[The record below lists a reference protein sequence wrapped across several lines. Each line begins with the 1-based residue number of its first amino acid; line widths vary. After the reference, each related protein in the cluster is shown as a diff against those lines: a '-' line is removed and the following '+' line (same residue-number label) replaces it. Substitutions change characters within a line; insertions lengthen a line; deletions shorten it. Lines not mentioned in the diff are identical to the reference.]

1 MGDTAPS
8 VDTPLVLIG
17 RESRRRVVLAA
28 DHAAEKAGLRRG
40 MPVTKAQALVPG
52 LVTLDA
58 DTAADEEALERLA
71 VWALRHYSPIVAADP
86 PDGIVIDATGAAHLH
101 GGEEA
106 MLSHLL
112 NRLSGSGFLAT
123 AAMADTWIAAHALAR
138 YVARPSLVIP
148 AAQSVEAMS
157 RLPLGALR
165 LSGDMVEELR
175 RLGFRS
181 VQDLLDQ
188 PRAPLVLRFGS
199 ELGRRLDHATGKVRE
214 LVERVKAAEL
224 IEAKEVFGEPIGA
237 AETIAKY
244 VGKLVTKLCQTLEEH
259 ALGARRLD
267 LLCHRVDNRV
277 ETVRVGTATPV
288 RDVKRL
294 TRLLCDKIETIDPGF
309 GIEIMILAAVIAEPL
324 EPKQRI
330 SSLVQEIDA
339 DVSSLVDV
347 LMNRV
352 GERRIYRL
360 EPVASDVPERSVKR
374 VAALAPKTDADWP
387 DHWPRPARLLPR
399 PDEIETMAL
408 LPDHP
413 PVWFAWRRIRRRVV
427 RADGPERVFGEWW
440 KADPELATVR
450 DYFQVEDENGERFW
464 IFRAGDGEDPA
475 TGSHKWFLHGIYG

>member
-1 MGDTAPS
+1 MGDAAPS
-8 VDTPLVLIG
+8 ADTPLVLVG
-17 RESRRRVVLAA
+17 RDGRRRVILAA
-28 DHAAEKAGLRRG
+28 DHAAGKAGLHVG
-40 MPVTKAQALVPG
+40 MPATKAQALVPG
-52 LVTLDA
+52 LAVMDA
-58 DTAADEEALERLA
+58 EPAADAEALERLA
-71 VWALRHYSPIVAADP
+71 VWALKNYSPIVAADL

-106 MLSHLL
+106 MLSHILG
-112 NRLSGSGFLAT
+112 RLSGSGFLAT
-123 AAMADTWIAAHALAR
+123 AAMADSWIAAHALAR
-138 YVARPSLVIP
+138 YVARPSLVV
-148 AAQSVEAMS
+148 AAGRSSEAMS
-157 RLPLGALR
+157 RLPLASLR
-165 LSGDMVEELR
+165 LSGNMVEELR

-188 PRAPLVLRFGS
+188 PRSPLVLRFGS
-199 ELGRRLDHATGKVRE
+199 ELDRRLDQAVGTARE
-214 LVERVKAAEL
+214 LIERVKAAEL
-224 IEAKEVFGEPIGA
+224 IEAKEVFAEPIGA

-244 VGKLVTKLCQTLEEH
+244 VGKLVVKLCQVLEEH

-277 ETVRVGTATPV
+277 ETVRVGTAMPV

-294 TRLLCDKIETIDPGF
+294 TRLLTDKIETIDPGF

-330 SSLVQEIDA
+330 SSLVQETDA
-339 DVSSLVDV
+339 DVSNLVDV

-374 VAALAPKTDADWP
+374 VAALAPKTDTDWP
-387 DHWPRPARLLPR
+387 DHWPRPARLLPH

-413 PVWFAWRRIRRRVV
+413 PVWFTWRGIRRRVV

-440 KADPELATVR
+440 KADPELVAVR